1 MRTKGFI
8 KYLSVKGNESFSY
21 SGYLYQGL
29 EYQQLDFSV
38 KTKSQIVVCVR
49 WSYRLGGWMKNGGP
63 GNPWRPNKADGDD
76 VCTGDCRAQAFTD
89 AQVIKFCKGI
99 KRKGAEAE
107 FPECCFPPNNPFS
120 QNSVPCVMTGISLL
134 SYWSGT
140 VD

>member
-99 KRKGAEAE
+99 KRKGQKQSSRSAVFLLTAH
-107 FPECCFPPNNPFS
+107 
-120 QNSVPCVMTGISLL
+120 SVK
-134 SYWSGT
+134 T
-140 VD
+140 VCPVS